1 MGHPT
6 LTRGLFRELHGS
18 YFNETAESRMV
29 VRVEMGTEYQYE
41 YSSRLYENKLTYE
54 FRVWIGN
61 TQTDFDR
68 AVSDIM
74 ATIKTL
80 PEEDWGKLDVGLNYD
95 RGQL

>member
-1 MGHPT
+1 
-6 LTRGLFRELHGS
+6 
-18 YFNETAESRMV
+18 MV